1 MTNAYKLD
9 APKKATNLS
18 VNSDLLSQAKELKI
32 NLSQSFEMYLAELVA
47 KKYSE
52 SWRKENRK
60 AIEKYNEDV
69 SNRGAFSRSFLL
81 KRNVTKFSQQLIL

>member
-1 MTNAYKLD
+1 MTNTYKLD

-32 NLSQSFEMYLAELVA
+32 NLSQSFETYLAELVA

-52 SWRKENRK
+52 SWRKENHK

-69 SNRGAFSRSFLL
+69 SNRGAFSRTLRRF
-81 KRNVTKFSQQLIL
+81 